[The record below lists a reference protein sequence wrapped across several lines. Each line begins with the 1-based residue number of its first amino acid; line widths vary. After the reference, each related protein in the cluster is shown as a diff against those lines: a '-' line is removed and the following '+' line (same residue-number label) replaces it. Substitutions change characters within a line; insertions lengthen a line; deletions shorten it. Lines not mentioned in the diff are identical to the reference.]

1 MMNDR
6 SKYLYALSLQV
17 IVSLFGIFLMIF
29 FIGEGIPNIL
39 HGRGDGL
46 IPFLPALFFIFAGC
60 IVVWFR
66 KKIGAFLL
74 VIGGAAMSV
83 RSGDSFVT
91 LVYGVPFIIP
101 GLALWF
107 LEKPRIRKPS

>member
-1 MMNDR
+1 MNDR
-6 SKYLYALSLQV
+6 RKYLYTLILQG

-29 FIGEGIPNIL
+29 FIGEGVPNIL

-46 IPFLPALFFIFAGC
+46 IPFLPALFLIFAGC

-66 KKIGAFLL
+66 ERIGAILL
-74 VIGGAAMSV
+74 FVGGAAMSV
-83 RSGDSFVT
+83 QSGDSFVT
-91 LVYGVPFIIP
+91 LVYGIPFIIP

-107 LEKPRIRKPS
+107 LGKSRI